1 MLFIFFLEK
10 QTKFWGNKHLRIDGN
25 KEQEAPLHGHTT
37 NNIRQQRKEIAENSN
52 MTQWPFFKGGKRR
65 EKVK

>member
-1 MLFIFFLEK
+1 
-10 QTKFWGNKHLRIDGN
+10 LRIDGN